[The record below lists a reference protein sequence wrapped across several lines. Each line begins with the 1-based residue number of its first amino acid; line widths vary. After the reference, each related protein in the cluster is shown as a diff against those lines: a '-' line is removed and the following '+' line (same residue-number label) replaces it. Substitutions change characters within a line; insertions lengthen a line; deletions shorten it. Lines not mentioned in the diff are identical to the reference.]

1 MGSGSWGRLIW
12 VTLAAF
18 GVVGVPRMAMGS
30 LSVPNAEDGWTDSP
44 SVETGSISELK
55 VPSWPSMA
63 MMWVPGER
71 GCPGWTMAAATM
83 LRTRDATMKSFIV
96 QEARM
101 VSWGVNGD

>member
-1 MGSGSWGRLIW
+1 
-12 VTLAAF
+12 
-18 GVVGVPRMAMGS
+18 
-30 LSVPNAEDGWTDSP
+30 
-44 SVETGSISELK
+44 
-55 VPSWPSMA
+55 MA

-101 VSWGVNGD
+101 VSWGVNRD